1 MTRIALALVCLAAQ
15 VGAGIHAVA
24 VRHERCAEHGEVVHG
39 DDHGHGAVAGAEP
52 RALRAPQL
60 DDGAAAASHDEDHD
74 HCAVPLLRRQA
85 EPGFCLPA
93 LIAPGAPPSVPAPVA
108 APVVATRALYLLA
121 PKASPPAA
129 A

>member
-1 MTRIALALVCLAAQ
+1 MMRIALALVCLAAQ

-39 DDHGHGAVAGAEP
+39 EHGHDAQHGAGAL
-52 RALRAPQL
+52 ALQVAHLGEGQ
-60 DDGAAAASHDEDHD
+60 GAAPADEDHD
-74 HCAVPLLRRQA
+74 HCAMPLLRRQA
-85 EPGFCLPA
+85 EPGFCIPA
-93 LIAPGAPPSVPAPVA
+93 VIAPSAPPAVPAPLATPVA
-108 APVVATRALYLLA
+108 VTRPLYRLA